1 MAVFSVFEPPPRA
14 KEEGAAAPDRFVFV
28 RDRFNWAAFI
38 FGALWMI
45 WHRLWLVLLGY
56 IAVIVALEG
65 VFRLTGA
72 SSSVRLAAELLLAV
86 LVGLEAASLRR
97 WTLRRRG
104 WRERDIVIADD
115 RESAE
120 RRFFANWS
128 AEEASARAAS
138 PSPAAIAPAP
148 ATVPRLSAPAPSGVV
163 GLFPQPGGSR

>member
-14 KEEGAAAPDRFVFV
+14 KEDAAAPDRFVFL

-38 FGALWMI
+38 FGAVWMI

-56 IAVIVALEG
+56 IVVIVALEG

-72 SSSVRLAAELLLAV
+72 SSSVRLAAELLLAL

-97 WTLRRRG
+97 WTLLRRG
-104 WRERDIVIADD
+104 WREQDIIVADD
-115 RESAE
+115 RETAE

-128 AEEASARAAS
+128 AEAASVRAA
-138 PSPAAIAPAP
+138 PPRP
-148 ATVPRLSAPAPSGVV
+148 ATAAPVPVPRISAGTPSGVV